1 MVKQILISLFL
12 LKKFG
17 EQGYVKNERKYKN
30 EVIKIV
36 RFVIKFEF
44 IEENIEKENGEENNG
59 LQEILR
65 FEDLLQV
72 YENSSRIG
80 RFSVKVL
87 GQNDKQ
93 D

>member
-17 EQGYVKNERKYKN
+17 ELGYVKNGRKIKN
-30 EVIKIV
+30 EGIKIV

-59 LQEILR
+59 L
-65 FEDLLQV
+65 
-72 YENSSRIG
+72 
-80 RFSVKVL
+80 
-87 GQNDKQ
+87 
-93 D
+93 

>member
-17 EQGYVKNERKYKN
+17 EQGYVKNERKIKN

-72 YENSSRIG
+72 IENSSRIG